1 MIPKDPAGAHPS
13 GGASLRRTAVYE
25 YHKEFGRLTEF
36 AGFEMP
42 LWYSGIV
49 SECLAVRSGVGIFDV
64 SHMGRILIRG
74 RDAEAFLDR
83 VSTNDVASLKPSKAH
98 YSLLCNP
105 NGGIKD
111 DIILFKLDEGSFMMI
126 VNAANREKDF
136 SWLSENSKGF
146 DVSLSDISEAVAL
159 FAVQGPRARDV
170 LQRISQGVDLRG
182 IPRFCFIKAEIGG
195 LGCLISVTGYTGEDG
210 LEVFVPNAERGRS
223 ALEVW
228 RAILDAGRGFGI
240 KPCGLGSRDVLRLE
254 AGLCLYGNDIDE
266 ETNPIEA
273 GLAFA
278 VKMGKGEFIGR
289 SALEAV
295 SREGPR
301 RERIGLVLEDE
312 GIPRRGF
319 EISKGGERIG
329 EVTSGT
335 YSPTL
340 RRGIAMGYV
349 GAGSAVAGDAV
360 EISIRGRRARGLIA
374 KFPLVKCYWGSEAAK
389 GEEGVRRASFVYKGV
404 AFP

>member
-1 MIPKDPAGAHPS
+1 MIPEDPIGAHR
-13 GGASLRRTAVYE
+13 GGGPQLRRTAVYE

-64 SHMGRILIRG
+64 SHMGRILIKG

-83 VSTNDVASLKPSKAH
+83 VSTNDVQSLKPSKAH

-111 DIILFKLDEGSFMMI
+111 DIVLFKLDEGSFMMI
-126 VNAANREKDF
+126 VNAANRGKDF
-136 SWLSENSKGF
+136 SWLVENSRGF

-159 FAVQGPRARDV
+159 FAVQGPKARDA
-170 LQRISQGVDLRG
+170 LQRISQGADLRG
-182 IPRFCFIKAEIGG
+182 IPRFCFVKAEIGG

-210 LEVFVPNAERGRS
+210 LEVFVPSANRGPS
-223 ALEVW
+223 ALGIW
-228 RAILDAGRGFGI
+228 RAILEAGSEFRI
-240 KPCGLGSRDVLRLE
+240 KPCGLGARDVLRLE

-266 ETNPIEA
+266 HTNPLEA

-278 VKMGKGEFIGR
+278 VKMGKGDFIGR
-289 SALEAV
+289 DALEAV
-295 SREGPR
+295 SREGPK
-301 RERIGLVLEDE
+301 RERVGIVLEEE

-335 YSPTL
+335 YSPIL
-340 RRGIAMGYV
+340 KRGIAMGYI
-349 GAGSAVAGDAV
+349 GAGSAAAGDAV
-360 EISIRGRRARGLIA
+360 EISIRGRRAKGFISR
-374 KFPLVKCYWGSEAAK
+374 FPLVKCYWGSEAAK
-389 GEEGVRRASFVYKGV
+389 EEERGRRASFVYKGV